1 MVYSINK
8 IEIVEVSASELSVSA
23 PVTVPATCGAYVYH
37 YQERLKG
44 NYARILAPP
53 PNVNTG
59 ELTANYE
66 NGILEVVFPK
76 IEKQT
81 KQGF

>member
-1 MVYSINK
+1 MAIIFLHIAKYVNNYSGNRK
-8 IEIVEVSASELSVSA
+8 KYK
-23 PVTVPATCGAYVYH
+23 PTCNDNIAVYH

-53 PNVNTG
+53 ANVNTG